1 MKYITHTNNF
11 KELIESNSY
20 YVDKTDAIEEL
31 LKSSKCATFFTRP
44 YKFGKSLFIS
54 MLDNFLNIEYK
65 DINKNLFDDLKISK
79 SEYYKHLSKYPVI
92 VLNLE
97 SLNQDNYAD
106 MFKEFKK
113 VIMKLYDSKRYLLD
127 DMDKYEE
134 KYFREF
140 LDGSDEAIY
149 SLSLRDLSKYLYKY
163 YKIKVII
170 LVDGLDKL
178 GENASKYGY
187 FKEMNDF
194 IDHLFECALKTSE
207 YVDFSILTSVLRPS
221 TPGDFHGFNN
231 VDFQSMEDKFGNNF
245 FGFTESE
252 VMDLLNYYGL
262 ELNDEVKNMY
272 GGYKMYDLLLYQPFS
287 ILNYVKTKELKS
299 YFDGSNLLKDFI
311 KNCDGYR
318 KEYIEVLLLDEKIR
332 FRYRELI
339 TYADINKDMF
349 NIMFAEG
356 VVTVDEYVDDPFGG
370 YLKVPLVK
378 LPNKEVKEWLEK
390 IIK

>member
-1 MKYITHTNNF
+1 MKKITNTSNF

-20 YVDKTDAIEEL
+20 YVDKTGAIEEL

-65 DINKNLFDDLKISK
+65 NINQNLFDGLNISK
-79 SEYYKHLSKYPVI
+79 SEYYKHLSKHPVI
-92 VLNLE
+92 VLDLK
-97 SLNQDNYAD
+97 SLNQDNYND
-106 MFKEFKK
+106 MFKEFKN
-113 VIMKLYDSKRYLLD
+113 VIMKLYDNKRYLLD
-127 DMDKYEE
+127 SMDKYEE

-149 SLSLRDLSKYLYKY
+149 SFSLKNLCRYLHNY
-163 YKIKVII
+163 YKMQVIV

-187 FKEMNDF
+187 FKEMNYF
-194 IDHLFECALKTSE
+194 IDHLFECALKDSE

-231 VDFQSMEDKFGNNF
+231 VDFQSMEDRFGNNF

-252 VMDLLNYYGL
+252 VIELFNYYGL

-272 GGYKMYDLLLYQPFS
+272 GGYKVNDLLLYQPLS

-299 YFDGSNLLKDFI
+299 YFDSSNLLKDFI
-311 KNCDGYR
+311 KNCVGYR
-318 KEYIEVLLLDEKIR
+318 KECIEQLLLEEKIR
-332 FRYRELI
+332 FRYNELI

-356 VVTVDEYVDDPFGG
+356 VITVDEYVDDPFGG
-370 YLKVPLVK
+370 YLKIPLVK
-378 LPNKEVKEWLEK
+378 IPNNDVKEWLKK